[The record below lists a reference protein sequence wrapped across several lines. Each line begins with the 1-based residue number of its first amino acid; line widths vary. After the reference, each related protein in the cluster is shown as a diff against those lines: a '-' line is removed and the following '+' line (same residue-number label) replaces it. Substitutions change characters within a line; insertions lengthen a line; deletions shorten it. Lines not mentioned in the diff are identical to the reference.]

1 MPSVDPAPFTVARTV
16 PEERP
21 ATLSGCRWAVVRG
34 ADLPS
39 PLEPWA
45 GKDWFY
51 PLRLASDGRV
61 ICPAGLPQP
70 DEDAARL
77 EARRDMDGLAE
88 AEQDYLEATGRT
100 PEPLTPIVISFGE
113 VPWDARVPL

>member
-1 MPSVDPAPFTVARTV
+1 MPPVEPPPLTVARTIR
-16 PEERP
+16 EERP
-21 ATLSGCRWAVVRG
+21 ATLFGCRWAVVRG
-34 ADLPS
+34 DELPP

-70 DEDAARL
+70 REDAARV
-77 EARRDMDGLAE
+77 EALRDIDGLAG
-88 AEQDYLEATGRT
+88 AERDYFERTGLA
-100 PEPLTPIVISFGE
+100 PEPLTPIVISLDG
-113 VPWDARVPL
+113 VPWDARAA